1 MKFFVILLLLSC
13 NLSFSQTIYE
23 SIESEA
29 LGTTRELKI
38 QLPRNYEA
46 NEDQAY
52 PLIIVFDGDYLFE
65 VVAGNVDY
73 YSYWKDMPDAI
84 VVGVNQID
92 SRADDCT
99 ISVENFLPHKKGA
112 QFYDF
117 VVTELIP
124 FVTENY
130 RSLDFKIAIG
140 HGKTANFI
148 NYFFFKK
155 SPVFSAFIALSPE
168 LASYMQENLT
178 RQFSIEQ
185 KRKSFYYLSTASQDL
200 KQNKKEAV
208 ELNTQLSVLE
218 NSNLYYSFDNFE
230 GATHYSLVT
239 HSIPKALEGIFSE
252 FQPIS
257 RSEYKNKILPLET
270 SPVDYLINK
279 YDAINEVFGVEKQ
292 ILVNDFRAIATAIEK
307 TEQYELYKD
316 LGNIAKDQHPGTIL
330 APFYLARYYEESG
343 KYKKAMNSYRSCYT
357 LRSIEGYLKEDM
369 LNRADQIQKEYGY

>member
-1 MKFFVILLLLSC
+1 MKFFVISLLLSC

-92 SRADDCT
+92 SIADDCT

-155 SPVFSAFIALSPE
+155 SPVFNAFIALSPE

-292 ILVNDFRAIATAIEK
+292 ILVNDFRAIAAAIEK

>member
-1 MKFFVILLLLSC
+1 MKFFVISLLLSC
-13 NLSFSQTIYE
+13 TLSFSQTLYE

-38 QLPRNYEA
+38 QLPRNYKA
-46 NEDQAY
+46 NDDQAY

-65 VVAGNVDY
+65 AVAGNVDY

-84 VVGVNQID
+84 VVGVNQVD

-99 ISVENFLPHKKGA
+99 ISLDNFLPHKKGA

-130 RSLDFKIAIG
+130 RSLDFKIAVG

-155 SPVFSAFIALSPE
+155 SPVFNAFIALSPE
-168 LASYMQENLT
+168 LVSYMQYNLVK
-178 RQFSIEQ
+178 QFSVEQ
-185 KRKSFYYLSTASQDL
+185 KKKIFYYLSTASEDI
-200 KQNKKEAV
+200 KQNKKDAI
-208 ELNTQLSVLE
+208 ELNAQLSVLE
-218 NSNLYYSFDNFE
+218 NSSLSYTFDSFE

-239 HSIPKALEGIFSE
+239 HSIPNALESIFSE

-257 RSEYKNKILPLET
+257 RSEYKNKILALET
-270 SPVDYLINK
+270 SPVDYLIEK
-279 YDAINEVFGVEKQ
+279 YEALKEVFGIEKQ
-292 ILVNDFRAIATAIEK
+292 MLVNDFKAIAAAIDK
-307 TEQYELYKD
+307 TSQYKLYKD
-316 LGNIAKDQHPGTIL
+316 LGDLAKDQYPGTVL
-330 APFYLARYYEESG
+330 APFYFARYYELSG
-343 KYKKAMNSYRSCYT
+343 NYKKAINAYRSCYT
-357 LRSIEGYLKEDM
+357 VAGIEGYLKEDI
-369 LNRADQIQKEYGY
+369 LNRADQLQKEYGY

>member
-1 MKFFVILLLLSC
+1 MKFFVISLLLSC

-92 SRADDCT
+92 SIADDCT

-239 HSIPKALEGIFSE
+239 HSIPNALEGIFSE

-270 SPVDYLINK
+270 SPVDYLIDK

>member
-1 MKFFVILLLLSC
+1 MLS
-13 NLSFSQTIYE
+13 T
-23 SIESEA
+23 
-29 LGTTRELKI
+29 
-38 QLPRNYEA
+38 
-46 NEDQAY
+46 
-52 PLIIVFDGDYLFE
+52 
-65 VVAGNVDY
+65 
-73 YSYWKDMPDAI
+73 
-84 VVGVNQID
+84 
-92 SRADDCT
+92 
-99 ISVENFLPHKKGA
+99 
-112 QFYDF
+112 
-117 VVTELIP
+117 
-124 FVTENY
+124 
-130 RSLDFKIAIG
+130 
-140 HGKTANFI
+140 
-148 NYFFFKK
+148 YFFFKK
-155 SPVFSAFIALSPE
+155 SPVFNAFIALSPE

-239 HSIPKALEGIFSE
+239 HSIPNALEGIFSE

>member
-92 SRADDCT
+92 SIADDCT

-239 HSIPKALEGIFSE
+239 HSIPNALEGIFSE

-270 SPVDYLINK
+270 SPVDYLIDK